1 MPTTAKLD
9 EKTIDGLFAAVDQC
23 HLPGV
28 AVAVAIGG
36 VPVYRKGFGLANM
49 ELPVVLGP
57 SMRMRIGSTTK
68 HFTALAYMLLCENG
82 RAELD
87 DPIGKYIPELHA
99 ASRDVTMRQLM
110 GHTSGIRDA
119 MAISLMVHGHA
130 APLRDKDLVAWYE
143 TIDDVEF
150 APGTSWSYNNGGYIL
165 LTAAIERITGE
176 PLDDVLRKR
185 IFEPAAMFDT
195 LLRRWDTGFVANSA
209 TLHFATPDGRFTR
222 DQIGMEISGAGGIV
236 STMDDMLRWLRHL
249 DAPVVGSGETWRLMR
264 EPHRLANGSSTGYGF
279 GLIAGPYRG
288 VMTLSHGG
296 GVLAGNSQM
305 IAVPSAGLDI
315 SIATNRADISAADLA
330 NKIIDACVEG
340 LGPVPEPCKGPA
352 REGVFV
358 SRRNGR
364 VLKLQPHDGAQLMA
378 LDGGPP
384 LPLFD
389 YGDGTLT
396 LPPIMAF
403 MQQSLSIGDASV
415 QLTDFGNQE
424 VFDQITPK
432 TEATLSGRC
441 GSFGSDALRT
451 TIEVSEEAGG
461 QLTAIGPHG
470 RAEYRLAPITDSIW
484 QAVPSGPIAAFGG
497 IVSFNLDGQSL
508 GFTAGRARNL
518 RFARIR

>member
-1 MPTTAKLD
+1 
-9 EKTIDGLFAAVDQC
+9 
-23 HLPGV
+23 
-28 AVAVAIGG
+28 
-36 VPVYRKGFGLANM
+36 
-49 ELPVVLGP
+49 
-57 SMRMRIGSTTK
+57 
-68 HFTALAYMLLCENG
+68 
-82 RAELD
+82 
-87 DPIGKYIPELHA
+87 
-99 ASRDVTMRQLM
+99 
-110 GHTSGIRDA
+110 
-119 MAISLMVHGHA
+119 
-130 APLRDKDLVAWYE
+130 
-143 TIDDVEF
+143 
-150 APGTSWSYNNGGYIL
+150 
-165 LTAAIERITGE
+165 
-176 PLDDVLRKR
+176 
-185 IFEPAAMFDT
+185 
-195 LLRRWDTGFVANSA
+195 
-209 TLHFATPDGRFTR
+209 
-222 DQIGMEISGAGGIV
+222 
-236 STMDDMLRWLRHL
+236 
-249 DAPVVGSGETWRLMR
+249 
-264 EPHRLANGSSTGYGF
+264 
-279 GLIAGPYRG
+279 
-288 VMTLSHGG
+288 
-296 GVLAGNSQM
+296 M

-315 SIATNRADISAADLA
+315 SIATNRADNSAADLA

-340 LGPVPEPCKGPA
+340 LGPVPEPSKGPA

-470 RAEYRLAPITDSIW
+470 RAEYRLAPITHSIW